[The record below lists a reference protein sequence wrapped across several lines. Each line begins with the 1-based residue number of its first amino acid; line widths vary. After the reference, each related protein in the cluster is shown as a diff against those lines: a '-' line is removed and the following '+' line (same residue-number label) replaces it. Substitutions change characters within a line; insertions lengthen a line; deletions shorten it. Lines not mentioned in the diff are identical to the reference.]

1 MFPLSVQ
8 NGSKIFTK
16 IKINPN
22 LQFLIKDFKKKIRS
36 NNKSINKDK
45 EISRN
50 YNITHTQ
57 GDEKEIKV
65 KQGLK
70 ITGNI
75 RNHSTALSNQLNEF
89 SIFLKNES
97 SISKDKRAFD
107 NPVYPILNTETNNN
121 SSKKLNYFNKSN
133 LIITNSEKETK
144 LTSFANTNVEDKEV
158 SPKLNSKE
166 KQNSFKYNLIQPKL
180 TTTMISNKKKV
191 LLKNNEL
198 VFAINDIKNIKEK
211 ISLFCKR
218 NFFTINEVI

>member
-144 LTSFANTNVEDKEV
+144 LTSFANTNVEDKEG